1 MFWLRHFGLDPQVVE
16 ADEEVGYCLLGST
29 FDIFDPLLSFAPEES
44 VLEVVVGIFE
54 EFFEREGVVLEYGFV
69 VFAVV
74 SGPLF
79 SHS

>member
-1 MFWLRHFGLDPQVVE
+1 
-16 ADEEVGYCLLGST
+16 
-29 FDIFDPLLSFAPEES
+29 
-44 VLEVVVGIFE
+44 LEVVVGIFE